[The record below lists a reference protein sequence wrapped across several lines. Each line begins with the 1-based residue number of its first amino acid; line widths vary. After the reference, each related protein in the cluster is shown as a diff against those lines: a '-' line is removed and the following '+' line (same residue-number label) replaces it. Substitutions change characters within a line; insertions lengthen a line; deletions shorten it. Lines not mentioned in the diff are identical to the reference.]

1 MVVLRVLPGSPA
13 AQAGLRGV
21 DMQTG
26 TVGDIIVSAEGRDVH
41 RLADLTAA
49 ITRAGLGAS
58 VELGVLRDGR
68 LRPVRVGTTDV
79 AENRQ

>member
-1 MVVLRVLPGSPA
+1 MVILRVLPNSPA
-13 AQAGLRGV
+13 AKAGLRGV

-58 VELGVLRDGR
+58 VELGILRDGR
-68 LRPVRVGTTDV
+68 LRQVRVGTTDV